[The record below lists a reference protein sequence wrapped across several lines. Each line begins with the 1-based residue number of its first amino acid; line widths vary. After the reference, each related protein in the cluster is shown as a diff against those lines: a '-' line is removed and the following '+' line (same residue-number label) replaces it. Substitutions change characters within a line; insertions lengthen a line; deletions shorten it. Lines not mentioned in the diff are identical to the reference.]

1 MKARLVALALAGWL
15 AAGAGVARAQPAHL
29 SPDDVP
35 GGAIEPDP
43 PAIDLVTFGVGARI
57 FEKFGHAAI
66 CLRYHQPEH
75 PTVCFN
81 YGVTDFSAGS
91 VMIWNFLRTQQQFWV
106 EPTSFDSLYGFY
118 AWEDRDIWLQTLP
131 IAGAQA
137 RAIEAKL
144 WSDLQEA
151 NRYYYYDHFFDNC
164 TTRLRDMID
173 QATSGA
179 LRAGTEA
186 RYPLTFR
193 ELGRRGLAGLPPLLV
208 ATDLVIG
215 RQADDHPTVWQA
227 MFHPD
232 IFRQQIEARLGVPP
246 RLLYKRRGPAF
257 PTEGSSGRLG
267 LLAVGLAFAV
277 PLLIAQWRRRFQTTA
292 LAWVTL
298 ELALLGALV
307 WGLAI
312 ISSIAGVRY
321 NEAVFVVMPLD
332 VVLPFLGEARR
343 RRYALARVG
352 LLVLTSLLTA
362 VGVFHQPLWLL
373 IVIVFVP
380 MATIA
385 LDLPLGLLRRSVATP
400 AASASAPSASAS
412 ASAPAPDAASASA
425 PDAAS
430 ASAPDAASA
439 PDTAASA

>member
-1 MKARLVALALAGWL
+1 MKAALVVLALAGWA
-15 AAGAGVARAQPAHL
+15 AAGGGVARAQPAHL
-29 SPDDVP
+29 SPDDIP

-43 PAIDLVTFGVGARI
+43 PAIDLVTFGIGARI
-57 FEKFGHAAI
+57 FEKYGHAAI

-75 PTVCFN
+75 PEVCFN
-81 YGVTDFSAGS
+81 YGVTDFSAGT
-91 VMIWNFLRTQQQFWV
+91 VMIWNFLRTQQRFWV
-106 EPTSFDSLYGFY
+106 EPTSFDSLYSFY
-118 AWEDRDIWLQTLP
+118 RWEDRDIWLQPLP
-131 IAGAQA
+131 ITGADA

-144 WSDLQEA
+144 WSDLREA

-173 QATSGA
+173 RATHGA

-193 ELGRRGLAGLPPLLV
+193 ELGRRGLAGMPPLLV

-232 IFRQQIEARLGVPP
+232 IFRQQIEARLGVAP

-277 PLLIAQWRRRFQTTA
+277 PLLVAQWRRRFQTTA

-352 LLVLTSLLTA
+352 LLVLASLLTA
-362 VGVFHQPLWLL
+362 IGVFHQPLWLL

-380 MATIA
+380 MVTIA
-385 LDLPLGLLRRSVATP
+385 LDLPLGLLRGRSVAPP
-400 AASASAPSASAS
+400 AAAPASAPSASAPSASA
-412 ASAPAPDAASASA
+412 PDEDAAEV
-425 PDAAS
+425 
-430 ASAPDAASA
+430 
-439 PDTAASA
+439 DTAASA